1 MWYGQCMD
9 DFVHIPI
16 RVPTAFAER
25 IDNYWHTYRL
35 MSRAST
41 VRVLLTWAL
50 DTAEAR
56 TSLQGPQRG
65 QAHEAASKQEVQQ
78 DEDKD

>member
-1 MWYGQCMD
+1 MD
-9 DFVHIPI
+9 DFVHVPI
-16 RVPTAFAER
+16 RVPAAFAER
-25 IDNYWHTYRL
+25 IDNYWHTHRL
-35 MSRAST
+35 MSRAAA

-56 TSLQGPQRG
+56 TSLQPQGR
-65 QAHEAASKQEVQQ
+65 QADKLPAEQEVQQ

>member
-1 MWYGQCMD
+1 MD

-16 RVPTAFAER
+16 RVSAAFADR
-25 IDNYWHTYRL
+25 IDNYWHEHRL

-56 TSLQGPQRG
+56 VASPPPPQVE
-65 QAHEAASKQEVQQ
+65 HAAREV
-78 DEDKD
+78 DPDGAVPIDR